1 MAPLLC
7 SAYLPP
13 ISHFLAMYG
22 QETVFIEA
30 YDRYRKQTYR
40 NRCLIAAAN
49 GVQALT
55 IPVVKPEPGQL
66 MRDIRISSHGDWK
79 HQHWNALASAYMNSP
94 FFMYYQDD
102 FRHIFEK
109 EHTFL
114 LDFNMELTETLLDLT
129 GLKTALCLTDRNNKE
144 VPQDLRHLINTDSTG
159 TPSTEE
165 YYQVFAQKN
174 GFRQGLSMVD
184 LLFNMGPESIL
195 VLKRANGLQDG
206 LRSNP

>member
-1 MAPLLC
+1 MDVLLC

-13 ISHFLAMYG
+13 ITHFLAMYG
-22 QETVFIEA
+22 QENVFIEV

-55 IPVVKPEPGQL
+55 IPVVKPEPGLL
-66 MRDIRISSHGDWK
+66 MKDVRISSHGDWK

-102 FRHIFEK
+102 FRRIFDK
-109 EHTFL
+109 EHEFL
-114 LDFNMELTETLLDLT
+114 IDFNTELTETILDLT
-129 GLKTALCLTDRNNKE
+129 GIKTTLTKTDRYEKE
-144 VPQDLRHLINTDSTG
+144 VPNDLRHLIDTSVQES
-159 TPSTEE
+159 PVTEE

-174 GFRQGLSMVD
+174 GFTPGLSIVD

-195 VLKRANGLQDG
+195 VLKRAKSLQDG